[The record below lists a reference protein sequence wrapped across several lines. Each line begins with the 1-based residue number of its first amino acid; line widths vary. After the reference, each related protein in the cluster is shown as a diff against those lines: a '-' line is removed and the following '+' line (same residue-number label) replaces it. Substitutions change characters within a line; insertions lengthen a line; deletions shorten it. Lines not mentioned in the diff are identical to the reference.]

1 MTDTRATFGTISSGT
16 MLPEDLIPAFSL
28 HLSFIIFLGGSLKDL
43 DRGTPEE
50 KKLLTECHE
59 MEDYD
64 TETAGYVLAELFEA
78 LDSHAPQYGYFGA
91 HPGDGA
97 NYGFWLSD
105 DMPQTVKDD
114 GGFVGDKLPDL
125 PSDSGEA
132 LVIND
137 HGNATLYGW
146 DDRTKDWV
154 EVWAIV

>member
-16 MLPEDLIPAFSL
+16 MLLEDLIPEFAWSL
-28 HLSFIIFLGGSLKDL
+28 SYIIGNGGSLKDL
-43 DRGTPEE
+43 DHGTPEE
-50 KKLLTECHE
+50 KKLLTECYE
-59 MEDYD
+59 IEDYD
-64 TETAGYVLAELFEA
+64 TETASYVLAELFEA

-97 NYGFWLSD
+97 DYGFWLSD
-105 DMPQTVKDD
+105 DTPQYVKDV
-114 GGFVGDKLPDL
+114 GGFVGDELPDI

-146 DDRTKDWV
+146 NDRTKNWF